1 MIRGSWL
8 VVIYNLYTL
17 SSPSSGAIPELGQ
30 CSGLGYTVHVP
41 FRAEH
46 SAVSYSPK
54 DEKLASYIQTQ
65 THWEGNNTIPNGTY
79 TYIPTY
85 IYLSWNKSNQ
95 RSETINN
102 NNLKTLNNKRE
113 KMPEERHTQGD
124 SLVGRTRRNGTNSIF
139 LIGNHQQFFQVEIL
153 CVPKGNYGET
163 DYSSL
168 K

>member
-30 CSGLGYTVHVP
+30 CSGLGCAVHVP

-46 SAVSYSPK
+46 SVVSYSLK
-54 DEKLASYIQTQ
+54 DEKLASYIQAQ
-65 THWEGNNTIPNGTY
+65 THWEGNDTIPNGTY
-79 TYIPTY
+79 TYIHTY

-102 NNLKTLNNKRE
+102 DNLKTLNNKRE
-113 KMPEERHTQGD
+113 KDARGKTHPGRL
-124 SLVGRTRRNGTNSIF
+124 LVGRTRRNGTSSIF
-139 LIGNHQQFFQVEIL
+139 LMGNHQQFFQVEIL
-153 CVPKGNYGET
+153 CVPKGDYGET
-163 DYSSL
+163 DYPSL